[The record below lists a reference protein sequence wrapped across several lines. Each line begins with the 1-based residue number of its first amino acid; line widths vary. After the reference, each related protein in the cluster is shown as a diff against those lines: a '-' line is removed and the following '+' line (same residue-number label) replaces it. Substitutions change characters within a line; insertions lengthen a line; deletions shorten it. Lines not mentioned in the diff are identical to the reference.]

1 MRQRISTSLK
11 LTNAF
16 FNKVKKY
23 TKQTIKSKR
32 MIEKEKTPKKTPLE
46 TLKEFSSEKPLATG
60 KAKKFKLTDITSSDL
75 EHPTQL
81 QGFAELLWMNKYPDV
96 ISFPKTIFEDFQSL
110 EKMKQYNYHFVMFE
124 GNRGLIRKN

>member
-32 MIEKEKTPKKTPLE
+32 MIEKEKTPKKE
-46 TLKEFSSEKPLATG
+46 TLKLETPLATG
-60 KAKKFKLTDITSSDL
+60 KAKNFKLTDITSSDL

-110 EKMKQYNYHFVMFE
+110 EKMKQYNYHFVMFK